1 MTAPRI
7 ACIMPFLD
15 EARHLP
21 AVLASLAVQSVPR
34 ERLFMIGVDNG
45 SRDGGDGLFTR
56 WLGDTALAGELV
68 RETVRSIPR
77 ALNAGLART
86 ARGDLVVRLD
96 AHTIYEPD
104 YLATIDEAFATLPPD
119 VWCVGG
125 APTPYAG
132 SRGYGSAL
140 GIALYSN
147 PLGLGPAD
155 FRRDVAHAREV
166 TTVYLG
172 AYRPGVLTHLRGFD
186 EQWAAN
192 EDVELTERI
201 RANGGR
207 VFRVPVRMGRIA
219 TRGPAAMVRQW
230 TRYGF
235 WRMQTFRRYPRAVR
249 VRHVAPPVAL
259 ILALAL
265 ALSRARRVLLPLYLI
280 YALAT
285 VLARRHGERATVTAG
300 TLVFFPLVHTGYAC
314 GLIAGLL
321 RPPPQ
326 LRGAARGRSQ

>member
-1 MTAPRI
+1 M
-7 ACIMPFLD
+7 ACIMPFLN

-21 AVLASLAVQSVPR
+21 AVLASLQEQTVPR
-34 ERLFMIGVDNG
+34 NRLFIVGVDNG
-45 SRDGGDGLFTR
+45 SSDGSDTLFAT
-56 WLGDTALAGELV
+56 WLSHNGIAGQLV
-68 RETVRSIPR
+68 HEKMRSIPR
-77 ALNAGLART
+77 ALNAGLAQT
-86 ARGDLVVRLD
+86 ADDDLIVRLD

-104 YLATIDEAFATLPPD
+104 YLATIDAAFAALPPD

-125 APTPYAG
+125 APTPYPQAHD
-132 SRGYGSAL
+132 YGHAL

-155 FRRDVAHAREV
+155 FRRDVAAAREV

-172 AYRPGVLTHLRGFD
+172 AYRPGVLTRLHGFD
-186 EQWAAN
+186 ERWAAN

-201 RANGGR
+201 RENGGR

-219 TRGPAAMVRQW
+219 TRGPAGMVRQW

-249 VRHVAPPVAL
+249 MRHVAPPA
-259 ILALAL
+259 ALAVASVL
-265 ALSRARRVLLPLYLI
+265 ALSRARAWLVPLYLT

-285 VLARRHGERATVTAG
+285 VLARRRGERATVTAG
-300 TLVFFPLVHTGYAC
+300 TLLFFPLVHAGYAC
-314 GLIAGLL
+314 GLLAGLV
-321 RPPPQ
+321 RPPAQ